1 VNPVSD
7 PFDPN
12 LSTDDDGFDDLAA
25 LRAIGRGLAT
35 NELDPDE
42 PAIDEIG
49 WDTPPDDLW
58 ARIEA
63 EVFGDDVFTIIEPTA
78 TGPTATGPT
87 ATEPTLAPVTGV
99 GGGSADDTTVVPFA
113 RPGQRRR
120 RWLLPVAAV
129 AAAALIAVGIIS
141 VNATQT
147 DEPELIASVTLDVL
161 GDAGS
166 GRAELVNADGVTQI
180 RLETADL
187 DAGDGFLEVWVI
199 DPSVTKLVSL
209 GPLRPDGIYDLP
221 DGLDPADFPIVDIS
235 VEPVDGDPTHS
246 GNSVLRGQLTV

>member
-1 VNPVSD
+1 MSD
-7 PFDPN
+7 PFDPQ
-12 LSTDDDGFDDLAA
+12 LRSDDDGFDDLAA
-25 LRAIGRGLAT
+25 LRAIGRDLSADD
-35 NELDPDE
+35 L
-42 PAIDEIG
+42 G
-49 WDTPPDDLW
+49 WDAPPDDLW

-63 EVFGDDVFTIIEPTA
+63 EAFGVAAAPVIEP
-78 TGPTATGPT
+78 P
-87 ATEPTLAPVTGV
+87 ATEPPVAEPPVVGV
-99 GGGSADDTTVVPFA
+99 GGGSADDTTVVPF
-113 RPGQRRR
+113 PGPDQRKR
-120 RWLLPVAAV
+120 RWLVPVAAV
-129 AAAALIAVGIIS
+129 AAAALIVGGIIT
-141 VNATQT
+141 VNATRPG

-166 GRAELVNADGVTQI
+166 GRAELVNADGVKQI

-221 DGLDPADFPIVDIS
+221 EGLDPAQFPIVDIS

>member
-1 VNPVSD
+1 MSD
-7 PFDPN
+7 PFDPQ
-12 LSTDDDGFDDLAA
+12 LRSDDDGFDDLAA
-25 LRAIGRGLAT
+25 LRAIGRGLPT
-35 NELDPDE
+35 DE
-42 PAIDEIG
+42 PE

-63 EVFGDDVFTIIEPTA
+63 EAFGVGQTPAAEPTGTA
-78 TGPTATGPT
+78 PTSTAPT
-87 ATEPTLAPVTGV
+87 PPPVTGV
-99 GGGSADDTTVVPFA
+99 GGGSADDTTVVPF
-113 RPGQRRR
+113 PGPDQRKR

-129 AAAALIAVGIIS
+129 AAAALIVVGIIT
-141 VNATQT
+141 VNATRPG

-221 DGLDPADFPIVDIS
+221 EGLDPAQFPIVDIS

>member
-1 VNPVSD
+1 MSD
-7 PFDPN
+7 PFDPQL
-12 LSTDDDGFDDLAA
+12 LSDDGFDDLAA
-25 LRAIGRGLAT
+25 LRAIGRNLST
-35 NELDPDE
+35 DE
-42 PAIDEIG
+42 PG

-63 EVFGDDVFTIIEPTA
+63 EAFGGEPVAEPTTIEPTA
-78 TGPTATGPT
+78 AEPTHPPATG
-87 ATEPTLAPVTGV
+87 A
-99 GGGSADDTTVVPFA
+99 GGGPAEDATVVSF
-113 RPGQRRR
+113 PGPDQRRR

-129 AAAALIAVGIIS
+129 AAAALIVVGIIT
-141 VNATQT
+141 VNATRPG

-166 GRAELVNADGVTQI
+166 GRAELVNADGVQQI

-209 GPLRPDGIYDLP
+209 GPLRPDGVYDLP
-221 DGLDPADFPIVDIS
+221 AGLDPAEFPIVDIS

-246 GNSVLRGQLTV
+246 GNSVLRGQLTI

>member
-1 VNPVSD
+1 MSD
-7 PFDPN
+7 PFDPQL
-12 LSTDDDGFDDLAA
+12 LSDDDGFDDLAA
-25 LRAIGRGLAT
+25 LRAIGRDLSADD
-35 NELDPDE
+35 L
-42 PAIDEIG
+42 G
-49 WDTPPDDLW
+49 WDAPPDDLW

-63 EVFGDDVFTIIEPTA
+63 EAFGVAAAPVIEP
-78 TGPTATGPT
+78 P
-87 ATEPTLAPVTGV
+87 ATEPPVAEPPVVGV
-99 GGGSADDTTVVPFA
+99 GGGSANDTTVVPF
-113 RPGQRRR
+113 PGPDQRKR
-120 RWLLPVAAV
+120 RWLVPVAAV
-129 AAAALIAVGIIS
+129 AAAALIVVGIIT
-141 VNATQT
+141 VNATRPG

-166 GRAELVNADGVTQI
+166 GRAELVNADGVKQI

-221 DGLDPADFPIVDIS
+221 EGLDPAQFPIVDIS

>member
-1 VNPVSD
+1 MSD
-7 PFDPN
+7 PFDPQ
-12 LSTDDDGFDDLAA
+12 LRSDDDGFDDLAA
-25 LRAIGRGLAT
+25 LRAIGRDLSADD
-35 NELDPDE
+35 L
-42 PAIDEIG
+42 G
-49 WDTPPDDLW
+49 WDAPPDDLW

-63 EVFGDDVFTIIEPTA
+63 EAFGVAAAPVIEP
-78 TGPTATGPT
+78 P
-87 ATEPTLAPVTGV
+87 ATEPPVAEPPVVGV
-99 GGGSADDTTVVPFA
+99 GGGSADDTTVVPF
-113 RPGQRRR
+113 PGPDQRKR

-129 AAAALIAVGIIS
+129 AAAALIVVGIIT
-141 VNATQT
+141 VNATRPG

-166 GRAELVNADGVTQI
+166 GRAELVNADGVKQI

-221 DGLDPADFPIVDIS
+221 EGLDPAQFPIVDIS

>member
-1 VNPVSD
+1 MSD
-7 PFDPN
+7 PFDPQ
-12 LSTDDDGFDDLAA
+12 LRSDDDGFDDLAA
-25 LRAIGRGLAT
+25 LRAIGRGLPT
-35 NELDPDE
+35 DE
-42 PAIDEIG
+42 PE

-63 EVFGDDVFTIIEPTA
+63 EAFGVGQTPAAEPTGTA
-78 TGPTATGPT
+78 PTSTAPT
-87 ATEPTLAPVTGV
+87 PPPVTGV
-99 GGGSADDTTVVPFA
+99 GGGSADDTTVVPF
-113 RPGQRRR
+113 PGPDQRKR

-129 AAAALIAVGIIS
+129 AAAALIVVGIIT
-141 VNATQT
+141 VNATRPG

-221 DGLDPADFPIVDIS
+221 AGLDPADFPIVDIS

>member
-1 VNPVSD
+1 MSD
-7 PFDPN
+7 PFDPQL
-12 LSTDDDGFDDLAA
+12 LSDDDGFDDLAA
-25 LRAIGRGLAT
+25 LRAIGRDLSADD
-35 NELDPDE
+35 L
-42 PAIDEIG
+42 G
-49 WDTPPDDLW
+49 WDAPPDDLW

-63 EVFGDDVFTIIEPTA
+63 EAFGVAAAPVIEP
-78 TGPTATGPT
+78 P
-87 ATEPTLAPVTGV
+87 ATEPPVAEPPVVGV
-99 GGGSADDTTVVPFA
+99 GGGSADDTTVVPF
-113 RPGQRRR
+113 PGPDQRKR
-120 RWLLPVAAV
+120 RWLVPVAAV
-129 AAAALIAVGIIS
+129 AAAALIVVGIIT
-141 VNATQT
+141 VNATRPG

-221 DGLDPADFPIVDIS
+221 EGLDPAQFPIVDIS

>member
-1 VNPVSD
+1 MSD
-7 PFDPN
+7 PFDPQL
-12 LSTDDDGFDDLAA
+12 LSDDDGFDDLAA
-25 LRAIGRGLAT
+25 LRAIGRDLST
-35 NELDPDE
+35 DDL
-42 PAIDEIG
+42 G
-49 WDTPPDDLW
+49 WDSPPDDLW

-63 EVFGDDVFTIIEPTA
+63 EAFGVAAAPVIEP
-78 TGPTATGPT
+78 P
-87 ATEPTLAPVTGV
+87 ATEPPVAEPPVVGV
-99 GGGSADDTTVVPFA
+99 GGGSADDTTVVPF
-113 RPGQRRR
+113 PGPDQRKR
-120 RWLLPVAAV
+120 RWLVPVAAV
-129 AAAALIAVGIIS
+129 AAAALIVVGIIT
-141 VNATQT
+141 VNATRPG

-166 GRAELVNADGVTQI
+166 GRAELVNADGVKQI

-221 DGLDPADFPIVDIS
+221 EGLDPAQFPIVDIS

>member
-1 VNPVSD
+1 MSE
-7 PFDPN
+7 PFDPQL
-12 LSTDDDGFDDLAA
+12 LSDDDGFDDLAA
-25 LRAIGRGLAT
+25 LRAIGRDLSADD
-35 NELDPDE
+35 L
-42 PAIDEIG
+42 G
-49 WDTPPDDLW
+49 WDAPPDDLW

-63 EVFGDDVFTIIEPTA
+63 EAFGVAAAPVIEP
-78 TGPTATGPT
+78 P
-87 ATEPTLAPVTGV
+87 ATEPPVAEPPVVGV
-99 GGGSADDTTVVPFA
+99 GGGSADDTTVVPF
-113 RPGQRRR
+113 PGPDQRKR
-120 RWLLPVAAV
+120 RWLVPVAAV
-129 AAAALIAVGIIS
+129 AAAALIVVGIIT
-141 VNATQT
+141 VNATRPG

-166 GRAELVNADGVTQI
+166 GRAELVNADGVKQI

-221 DGLDPADFPIVDIS
+221 EGLDPAQFPIVDIS

>member
-1 VNPVSD
+1 MSD
-7 PFDPN
+7 PFDPQL
-12 LSTDDDGFDDLAA
+12 LSDDDGFDDLAA
-25 LRAIGRGLAT
+25 LRTIGRDLSADD
-35 NELDPDE
+35 L
-42 PAIDEIG
+42 G
-49 WDTPPDDLW
+49 WDAPPDDLW

-63 EVFGDDVFTIIEPTA
+63 EAFGVAAAPVIEPPA
-78 TGPTATGPT
+78 TGPPVA
-87 ATEPTLAPVTGV
+87 EPPVVGV
-99 GGGSADDTTVVPFA
+99 GGGSADDTTVVPF
-113 RPGQRRR
+113 PGPDQRKR
-120 RWLLPVAAV
+120 RWLVPVAAV
-129 AAAALIAVGIIS
+129 AAAALIVVGIIT
-141 VNATQT
+141 VNATRPG

-166 GRAELVNADGVTQI
+166 GRAELVNADGVKQI

-221 DGLDPADFPIVDIS
+221 EGLDPAQFPIVDIS

>member
-1 VNPVSD
+1 MSD
-7 PFDPN
+7 PFDPQ
-12 LSTDDDGFDDLAA
+12 LRSDDDGFDDLAA
-25 LRAIGRGLAT
+25 LRAIGRDLSADD
-35 NELDPDE
+35 L
-42 PAIDEIG
+42 G
-49 WDTPPDDLW
+49 WDAPPDDLW

-63 EVFGDDVFTIIEPTA
+63 EAFGVAAAPVIEP
-78 TGPTATGPT
+78 P
-87 ATEPTLAPVTGV
+87 ATEPPVAEPPVVGV
-99 GGGSADDTTVVPFA
+99 GGGSADDTTVVPF
-113 RPGQRRR
+113 PGPAQRKR
-120 RWLLPVAAV
+120 RWLVPVAAV
-129 AAAALIAVGIIS
+129 AAAALIVVGIIT
-141 VNATQT
+141 VNATRPG

-166 GRAELVNADGVTQI
+166 GRAELVNADGVKQI

-221 DGLDPADFPIVDIS
+221 EGLDPAQFPIVDIS

>member
-1 VNPVSD
+1 MSD
-7 PFDPN
+7 PFDPQL
-12 LSTDDDGFDDLAA
+12 LSDDDGFDDLAA
-25 LRAIGRGLAT
+25 LRAIGRDLSADD
-35 NELDPDE
+35 L
-42 PAIDEIG
+42 G
-49 WDTPPDDLW
+49 WDAPPDDLW

-63 EVFGDDVFTIIEPTA
+63 EAFGVAAAPVIEP
-78 TGPTATGPT
+78 P
-87 ATEPTLAPVTGV
+87 ATEPPVAEPPVVGV
-99 GGGSADDTTVVPFA
+99 GGGSADDTTVVPF
-113 RPGQRRR
+113 PGPDQRKR
-120 RWLLPVAAV
+120 RWLVPVAAV
-129 AAAALIAVGIIS
+129 AAAALIVVGIIT
-141 VNATQT
+141 VNATRPG

-166 GRAELVNADGVTQI
+166 GRAELVNADGVKQI

-209 GPLRPDGIYDLP
+209 GSLRPDGIYDLP
-221 DGLDPADFPIVDIS
+221 EGLDPAQFPIVDIS

>member
-1 VNPVSD
+1 MSD
-7 PFDPN
+7 PFDPQ
-12 LSTDDDGFDDLAA
+12 LRSDDDGFDDLAA
-25 LRAIGRGLAT
+25 LRAIGRDLSADD
-35 NELDPDE
+35 L
-42 PAIDEIG
+42 G
-49 WDTPPDDLW
+49 WDAPPDDLW

-63 EVFGDDVFTIIEPTA
+63 EAFGVAAAPVIEP
-78 TGPTATGPT
+78 P
-87 ATEPTLAPVTGV
+87 ATEPPVAEPPVVGV
-99 GGGSADDTTVVPFA
+99 GGGSADDTTVVPF
-113 RPGQRRR
+113 PGPDQRKR
-120 RWLLPVAAV
+120 RWLVPVAAV
-129 AAAALIAVGIIS
+129 AAAALIVVGIIT
-141 VNATQT
+141 VNATRPG

-166 GRAELVNADGVTQI
+166 GRAELVNADGVKQI

-221 DGLDPADFPIVDIS
+221 EGLDPAQFPIVDIS

>member
-1 VNPVSD
+1 MSD
-7 PFDPN
+7 PFDPQ
-12 LSTDDDGFDDLAA
+12 LRSDDDGFDDLAA
-25 LRAIGRGLAT
+25 LRAIGRDLSADD
-35 NELDPDE
+35 L
-42 PAIDEIG
+42 G
-49 WDTPPDDLW
+49 WDAPPDDLW

-63 EVFGDDVFTIIEPTA
+63 EAFGVAAAPVIEPPA
-78 TGPTATGPT
+78 TGPPVA
-87 ATEPTLAPVTGV
+87 EPPVVGV
-99 GGGSADDTTVVPFA
+99 GGGSADDTTVVPF
-113 RPGQRRR
+113 PGPDQRKR
-120 RWLLPVAAV
+120 RWLVPVAAV
-129 AAAALIAVGIIS
+129 AAAALIVVGIIT
-141 VNATQT
+141 VNATRPG

-166 GRAELVNADGVTQI
+166 GRAELVNADGVKQI

-221 DGLDPADFPIVDIS
+221 EGLDPAQFPIVDIS